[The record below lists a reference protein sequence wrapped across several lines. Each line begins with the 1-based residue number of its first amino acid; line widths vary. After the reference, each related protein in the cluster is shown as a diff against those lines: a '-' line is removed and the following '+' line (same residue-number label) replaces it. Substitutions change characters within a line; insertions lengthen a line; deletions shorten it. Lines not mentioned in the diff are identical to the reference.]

1 VGVASE
7 EDGPGESTAAA
18 ARGRGRGRGRGLTG
32 SEDIVE
38 KQTWKWE

>member
-18 ARGRGRGRGRGLTG
+18 ARGRGLAG

-38 KQTWKWE
+38 KQT

>member
-38 KQTWKWE
+38 KQT